1 MSSISL
7 FSIRKIAILFML
19 LALPALACNP
29 LSGADEETA
38 ENASALASNLVDAV
52 KEQAQEIEGVETL
65 SEDSASGSE
74 ETSGSSSS
82 GTGSSEAENE
92 IAEAFQS
99 SLTVDAMRIIITT
112 KDGRTDTTTNMSL
125 AFVRPGRYEMIS
137 DGAEIIVV
145 DGTSYYRTP
154 DGEWSE
160 SPADMV
166 STVEQTLQAFVSEE
180 AVEARMQDP
189 SNDWD
194 NVKSLGKDKINGNEV
209 RGYEYESEIP
219 GTDIHSIFRMWVG
232 TDDNL
237 LYRQEIEGNL
247 DGFESHTIMEFE
259 YGDDVTIEPPI

>member
-1 MSSISL
+1 
-7 FSIRKIAILFML
+7 ML
-19 LALPALACNP
+19 LALPAIACNP
-29 LSGADEETA
+29 LSRADEETA

-52 KEQAQEIEGVETL
+52 KEQTQEIEGVETL
-65 SEDSASGSE
+65 SEDSVSDSE
-74 ETSGSSSS
+74 EASGSSSS
-82 GTGSSEAENE
+82 GSGSSESANE
-92 IAEAFQS
+92 IAEAFRS
-99 SLTVDAMRIIITT
+99 SLTVDAMRIIIIN
-112 KDGRTDTTTNMSL
+112 KDGRTDTTTSMSL

-137 DGAEIIVV
+137 DDAEIVVV
-145 DGTSYYRTP
+145 DGTSYYRTSTS
-154 DGEWSE
+154 EWSE

-180 AVEARMQDP
+180 AIEARMQDP

-194 NVKSLGKDKINGNEV
+194 NLKSLGTDTINGNEV

-219 GTDIHSIFRMWVG
+219 GTDIYSIIRMWVG

-247 DGFESHTIMEFE
+247 DGFESITIMEFE

>member
-1 MSSISL
+1 MSSGSL
-7 FSIRKIAILFML
+7 FSIRKIGIIFML

-38 ENASALASNLVDAV
+38 ENASELVSKLVDAV
-52 KEQAQEIEGVETL
+52 EEQAQEIDGVETL
-65 SEDSASGSE
+65 SEESTSSSE
-74 ETSGSSSS
+74 ETSGSASS
-82 GTGSSEAENE
+82 GSGSGEPASD
-92 IAEAFQS
+92 IVEAFRS

-112 KDGRTDTTTNMSL
+112 EDSQSDTTTSMSL
-125 AFVRPGRYEMIS
+125 AFVRPDRYEMIS

-154 DGEWSE
+154 DSEWSE

-180 AVEARMQDP
+180 AIEARMQDP

-194 NVKSLGKDKINGNEV
+194 NLKSLGTDKINGNEV

-219 GTDIHSIFRMWVG
+219 GTDIYSIFRMWVG
-232 TDDNL
+232 TEDNL

-247 DGFESHTIMEFE
+247 EGFESYTIMEFE
-259 YGDDVTIEPPI
+259 YGEDVIIEPPI